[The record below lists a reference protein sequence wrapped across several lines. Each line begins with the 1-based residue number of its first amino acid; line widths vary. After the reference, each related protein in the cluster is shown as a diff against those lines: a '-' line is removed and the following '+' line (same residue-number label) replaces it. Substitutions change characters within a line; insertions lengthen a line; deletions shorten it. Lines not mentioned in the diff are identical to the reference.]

1 MKTYQKRFY
10 NKSGNKSILI
20 VRQKFI
26 DGYNYYLT
34 AISNGLYID
43 ESFKQIATILSEK
56 SAIKAAKKYLLTA

>member
-1 MKTYQKRFY
+1 MKTYQKIFY
-10 NKSGNKSILI
+10 NESGNKSILI

-34 AISNGLYID
+34 AIINGLYID